1 MVTTQTATI
10 SDQELAVSIF
20 AVILNVGVYES
31 NQQNVALQTF
41 DFVHEGMITTL
52 GHSIRS
58 IIHWVRRLKIVLVLE
73 VEV

>member
-52 GHSIRS
+52 GHSILL
-58 IIHWVRRLKIVLVLE
+58 IIH
-73 VEV
+73 